1 MGERDVRNVEAS
13 GSIPLTSTIFQLHA
27 FHALPD
33 KRSWQ
38 GRPEWRV
45 AVRIGFVGE
54 NLALISKQEGFIS
67 GSIMTL
73 LIGGLAL
80 LGLLAYGLRSG
91 QELPLWPALAVALV
105 NVVAAA
111 KIVVDIKKAKQQR
124 QAPSSAT
131 AKSNPRR
138 G

>member
-1 MGERDVRNVEAS
+1 M
-13 GSIPLTSTIFQLHA
+13 
-27 FHALPD
+27 
-33 KRSWQ
+33 
-38 GRPEWRV
+38 
-45 AVRIGFVGE
+45 
-54 NLALISKQEGFIS
+54 ISKQEGFIS
-67 GSIMTL
+67 GSIVTL

-80 LGLLAYGLRSG
+80 LGLLVYGLRSG

-131 AKSNPRR
+131 AKGNPPR